1 MDKIRRKNAQRII
14 VAMSGGVDSSVA
26 AAILKRTGFAFP
38 QGQGNPERSRR
49 VDVIGVFIKFW
60 AEHKRGELPGL
71 NRCCSPEAEIRARKV
86 AKILKIPC
94 YVFNFEKEFKKRVVD
109 YFFYEHKKGTTPNP
123 CVVCN
128 KEIKFGLLLEKAL
141 SLDAD
146 FVATGH
152 YARLRREIPNG
163 AQPKAGREVG
173 GLESK
178 FQIPDYKLLK
188 AKDKNKDQSYFLWQL
203 SQNQL
208 SRILFPIGNYT
219 KEEVR
224 KLAKKFGL
232 PVFDTSE
239 SQEIC
244 FISGN
249 IEDFFKKYLKEKPG
263 NIVDKQGKI
272 LGRHR
277 GLWFY
282 TIGQRKGIGLSGGP
296 YFVLDK
302 NIKQN
307 VLIVTKNEK
316 NLLKKE
322 LSVNNINWILGKAPK
337 FSLKIKA
344 KIRYRHQPA
353 SATISKIQSRK
364 YKILFDRPQ
373 RAITS
378 GQSVVFYK
386 GQELLGGGIICYN
399 E

>member
-1 MDKIRRKNAQRII
+1 MRKEKRNKKVV

-26 AAILKRTGFAFP
+26 AALLKRANF
-38 QGQGNPERSRR
+38 N
-49 VDVIGVFIKFW
+49 VIGVFMKFW
-60 AEHKRGELPGL
+60 TEHKRGELPGF

-86 AKILKIPC
+86 AKILKIPF

-152 YARLRREIPNG
+152 YARLRQEIPNG
-163 AQPKAGREVG
+163 SQPKAGRAAGRDARASREAGAPVL

-208 SRILFPIGNYT
+208 SRILFLVGIYT
-219 KEEVR
+219 KAQVR
-224 KLAKKFGL
+224 NLAKKFRL
-232 PVFDTSE
+232 PVAETPE

-244 FISGN
+244 FIADS
-249 IEDFFKKYLKEKPG
+249 IEKFLKKYLKEKPG
-263 NIVDKQGKI
+263 SVSDKQGKI

-296 YFVLDK
+296 FYVLDK
-302 NIKQN
+302 DLKKNY
-307 VLIVTKNEK
+307 LIVTKNEK
-316 NLLKKE
+316 DLLKKE
-322 LSVNNINWILGKAPK
+322 LVVKNVNWISGKPPK
-337 FSLKIKA
+337 LPMKIKT
-344 KIRYRHQPA
+344 KIRYLHKAA
-353 SATISKIQSRK
+353 SARIYNIQNAK
-364 YKILFDRPQ
+364 YKIFFDKPQ

-378 GQSVVFYK
+378 GQSAVFYS

-399 E
+399 K

>member
-1 MDKIRRKNAQRII
+1 
-14 VAMSGGVDSSVA
+14 MSGGVDSSVA
-26 AAILKRTGFAFP
+26 AALLKRANF
-38 QGQGNPERSRR
+38 N
-49 VDVIGVFIKFW
+49 VIGVFIKFW

-86 AKILKIPC
+86 AKILKIPF

-128 KEIKFGLLLEKAL
+128 KEIKFGLLLKKAL
-141 SLDAD
+141 SLDTD
-146 FVATGH
+146 YIATGH
-152 YARLRREIPNG
+152 YARIRKFVN
-163 AQPKAGREVG
+163 
-173 GLESK
+173 SK
-178 FQIPDYKLLK
+178 QIRYSLMTAKYK
-188 AKDKNKDQSYFLWQL
+188 DKDQSYFLWQL

-208 SRILFPIGNYT
+208 SRILFPVGNYT

-232 PVFDTSE
+232 PVFDAPE

-244 FISGN
+244 FISGD
-249 IEDFFKKYLKEKPG
+249 IEDFLKKYLKEKPG
-263 NIVDKQGKI
+263 SVLDKQGKI

-316 NLLKKE
+316 DLLKKE
-322 LSVNNINWILGKAPK
+322 LMVKNVNWILGKPPK
-337 FSLKIKA
+337 FPIKIKA
-344 KIRYRHQPA
+344 KIRYRHEPA
-353 SATISKIQSRK
+353 SATLYRLNSKVYR
-364 YKILFDRPQ
+364 LRFDRPQ
-373 RAITS
+373 RAITA
-378 GQSVVFYK
+378 GQSAVFYS

-399 E
+399 K

>member
-1 MDKIRRKNAQRII
+1 MDKIRRKNAQKVV

-26 AAILKRTGFAFP
+26 AALLKRANF
-38 QGQGNPERSRR
+38 N
-49 VDVIGVFIKFW
+49 VIGVFMKFW
-60 AEHKRGELPGL
+60 AEHKRGELPGF
-71 NRCCSPEAEIRARKV
+71 NRCCSPEAEIRVRKV
-86 AKILKIPC
+86 AKILKIPF

-208 SRILFPIGNYT
+208 NRILFPVGIYT
-219 KEEVR
+219 KTQVR
-224 KLAKKFGL
+224 NLAKKFRL
-232 PVFDTSE
+232 PVAETPE

-244 FISGN
+244 FIADS
-249 IEDFFKKYLKEKPG
+249 IEKFLKKYIKEKPG
-263 NIVDKQGKI
+263 NIMNKEGDVLGK
-272 LGRHR
+272 HS

-282 TIGQRKGIGLSGGP
+282 TIGQRKGIGLPGGP
-296 YFVLDK
+296 FYVLDK
-302 NIKQN
+302 DLKKNY
-307 VLIVTKNEK
+307 LIVTRNEK
-316 NLLKKE
+316 DLLKKE
-322 LSVNNINWILGKAPK
+322 LLVKDVNWILGKAHRLRQGFGGQAK
-337 FSLKIKA
+337 FPLEIKA
-344 KIRYRHQPA
+344 KIRYRHKAA
-353 SATISKIQSRK
+353 SARIYNIQNTK
-364 YKILFDRPQ
+364 YKIFFDKPQ

-378 GQSVVFYK
+378 GQSAVLYS
-386 GQELLGGGIICYN
+386 GQELLGGGIIC
-399 E
+399 